1 MKRLKFIFITI
12 LFLFIW
18 RCNDSTLEPQQSSN
32 QIIGTW
38 EYSNEIGF
46 VDSLD
51 PVNIFSP
58 TFTFNPNLSFEET
71 AMYIRLPEK
80 RYLGY
85 KYVKTG
91 NYTLKSDTNVLTI
104 KKEIY
109 VNFADSLKP
118 KPSPLDVDPYETKF
132 LFIVNKDTLKLARLG
147 VLGIQYDN
155 YFKK

>member
-1 MKRLKFIFITI
+1 MKILKFIFITI

-18 RCNDSTLEPQQSSN
+18 RCNDSTVEPQQSSN

-58 TFTFNPNLSFEET
+58 TFTFNSNLSFEET
-71 AMYIRLPEK
+71 AKYIRLPEK
-80 RYLGY
+80 MYLGY

-91 NYTLKSDTNVLTI
+91 NYTLESDTIALTI

-109 VNFADSLKP
+109 VNFADSLNS
-118 KPSPLDVDPYETKF
+118 KPSPLDVNPYETRY

-147 VLGIQYDN
+147 ELEIYYVN